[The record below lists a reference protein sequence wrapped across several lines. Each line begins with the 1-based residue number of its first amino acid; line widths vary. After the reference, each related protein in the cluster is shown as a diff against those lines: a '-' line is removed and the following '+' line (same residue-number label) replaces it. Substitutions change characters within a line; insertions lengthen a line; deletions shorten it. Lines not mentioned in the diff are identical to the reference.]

1 MGIRPRPGVLALR
14 GGACQRGRMRTT
26 IAGLDVHTS
35 ADDLTGREV
44 LLWHHG
50 SPQTGAIL
58 PPVQAAADAHG
69 LAVVSVARPAYAGS
83 PRIPGRTVA
92 DVAEGLRPVVERLG
106 VASVVSVGAS
116 GGGPHAIACAAAMP
130 GLVRR
135 VVTFASPA
143 PFDGSDAWFAGMQA
157 PQALRAATH
166 GEDARRRFAEIDE
179 WDPESF
185 VDADYAGLDGD
196 WASLGADVAA
206 SEPYGIDGLIDD
218 DLAFARPWGFA
229 LAEVTA
235 SVLLVQ
241 GERDRVIPP
250 QHARMLAA
258 GLPHATL
265 DLHPDDGHVSV
276 LRHLATAL

>member
-1 MGIRPRPGVLALR
+1 
-14 GGACQRGRMRTT
+14 MRTT

-35 ADDLTGREV
+35 LDDVAGRDV

-58 PPVQAAADAHG
+58 PPVQAAADAHR

-83 PRIPGRTVA
+83 PRIPGRSVA
-92 DVAEGLRPVVERLG
+92 DVAAGLRPVLEALG

-116 GGGPHAIACAAAMP
+116 GGGPHAIACAAVMP

-143 PFDGSDAWFAGMQA
+143 PFDGNDAWFAGMQA
-157 PQALRAATH
+157 PQALRAAAE

-179 WDPESF
+179 FDPASF
-185 VDADYAGLDGD
+185 VDADYAALDGE
-196 WASLGADVAA
+196 WTSLGADVAA
-206 SEPYGIDGLIDD
+206 SKPYGIDGLIDD

-229 LAEVTA
+229 LAEVVA

-241 GERDRVIPP
+241 GERDRVITPS
-250 QHARMLAA
+250 HARMLAGA
-258 GLPHATL
+258 LPDATL
-265 DLHPDDGHVSV
+265 QLHPDDGHISV
-276 LRHLATAL
+276 LRHLGAVL

>member
-1 MGIRPRPGVLALR
+1 MATLGAWVPAQGEACEPGW
-14 GGACQRGRMRTT
+14 MRTR
-26 IAGLDVHTS
+26 IAGLDVHAS
-35 ADDLTGREV
+35 HDDLAGRDV

-58 PPVQAAADAHG
+58 PPVQAVGEAHG
-69 LAVVSVARPAYAGS
+69 LAVVSVARPAYGRSA
-83 PRIPGRTVA
+83 RIPGRTVA
-92 DVAEGLRPVVERLG
+92 DVAVGLRSVVEALG

-116 GGGPHAIACAAAMP
+116 GGGPHALACAVTMP

-143 PFDGSDAWFAGMQA
+143 PFGGSEEWFAGMQA
-157 PQALRAATH
+157 PQALRAATQ
-166 GEDARRRFAEIDE
+166 GEDARRRYAEIDE
-179 WDPESF
+179 FDPASF
-185 VDADYAGLDGD
+185 VDADYAALQGE

-206 SEPYGIDGLIDD
+206 SEPFGIDGLVDD

-229 LAEVTA
+229 LADVVA

-241 GERDRVIPP
+241 GGRDRVIPP
-250 QHARMLAA
+250 SHARMLAA
-258 GLPHATL
+258 GLPDATL

-276 LRHLATAL
+276 LRHLGAAL

>member
-1 MGIRPRPGVLALR
+1 
-14 GGACQRGRMRTT
+14 MRTT
-26 IAGLDVHTS
+26 IADLDVHTS
-35 ADDLTGREV
+35 ATDVAGRDV

-58 PPVQAAADAHG
+58 PPVRAAADARG

-83 PRIPGRTVA
+83 SRIPGRSVA
-92 DVAEGLRPVVERLG
+92 DVAEGLRPVLERLG

-143 PFDGSDAWFAGMQA
+143 PFVDDDAWFAGMQA
-157 PQALRAATH
+157 PEALRAATQ

-179 WDPESF
+179 FDPDSF
-185 VDADYAGLDGD
+185 VDADYAALDGE
-196 WASLGADVAA
+196 WTSLGASVAA

-229 LAEVTA
+229 LAEVVA

-241 GERDRVIPP
+241 GEKDRVIPP

-258 GLPHATL
+258 GLPHARL
-265 DLHPDDGHVSV
+265 DLHPDDGHVSA
-276 LRHLATAL
+276 LRHLAAALGSS